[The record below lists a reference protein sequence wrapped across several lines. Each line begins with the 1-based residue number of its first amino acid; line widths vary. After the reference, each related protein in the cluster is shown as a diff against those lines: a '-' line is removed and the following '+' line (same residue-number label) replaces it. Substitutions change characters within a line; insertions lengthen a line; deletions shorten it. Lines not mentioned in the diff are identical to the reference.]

1 MDRPINGQAPR
12 SSLRARACQPLACV
26 LLTAVALLATSSA
39 AGASSKSTAHAVRSW
54 GHAHQKAVTA
64 LGNAVYAFSGTLTAG
79 EPQCGVLVGA
89 LGNVSRLPKVP
100 SAAIRTTWKES
111 LVDLSGG
118 ASICSVMTTVT
129 ERNEAIADLENGAAA
144 FKSAVRAMG
153 KDGVSFHFRKPAA
166 SATTTT
172 TKPRPPVTTTT

>member
-1 MDRPINGQAPR
+1 MDRPINGHAPMPMR
-12 SSLRARACQPLACV
+12 RARSRRPLAAV
-26 LLTAVALLATSSA
+26 VLTAVALLALSSG
-39 AGASSKSTAHAVRSW
+39 AGASTKSTAHGVRAW
-54 GHAHQKAVTA
+54 AHAHQKAVTA

-79 EPQCGVLVGA
+79 EPQCGALVGA

-100 SAAIRTTWKES
+100 SAAIRTTWKQG

-153 KDGVSFHFRKPAA
+153 KDGVSFHFRKPAP

-172 TKPRPPVTTTT
+172 TRP